1 MMIKP
6 FTTYCFT
13 LLLSFSLLASCAE
26 KSDTKDKSADEY
38 TTSLVPVPGTA
49 SDNDADKT
57 EERAYKPLKWEIKW
71 ASKQVYDFDSNN
83 NKVCKT
89 EFTNP
94 YDKSIKKIK
103 VGYEVKYKNR
113 SNPVSY
119 EKVILLNLRP
129 NEKKIID
136 TGIGCRD
143 FYMFEVIFEDG
154 EAI

>member
-1 MMIKP
+1 MINP
-6 FTTYCFT
+6 FTTYGFI
-13 LLLSFSLLASCAE
+13 LLLSFTLLASCTE
-26 KSDTKDKSADEY
+26 KPDTKGKNSDEY

-49 SDNDADKT
+49 SDNDTDKA
-57 EERAYKPLKWEIKW
+57 EKRPYKPLKWEIKW
-71 ASKQVYDFDSNN
+71 ASKQVRDLDSNN

-94 YDKSIKKIK
+94 YHKSIKKIK

-113 SNPVSY
+113 SEPVSY
-119 EKVILLNLRP
+119 EKVILLNLKP

-154 EAI
+154 EVI